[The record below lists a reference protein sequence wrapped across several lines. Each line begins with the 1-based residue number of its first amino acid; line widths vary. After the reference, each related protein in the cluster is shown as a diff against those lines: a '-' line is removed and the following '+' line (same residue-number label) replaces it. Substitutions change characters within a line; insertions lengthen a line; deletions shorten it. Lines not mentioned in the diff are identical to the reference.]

1 MADERTAPRRKARTA
16 GWYAGAFGLATA
28 LLAHGGVAR
37 AGDCAAL
44 AQLQLPHTTITVAET
59 VAAGAFKPPAGAG
72 APGGPATNYSKL
84 PAFCRVAA
92 TSKPTVDSDIRFEV
106 WLPLANWNGKY
117 VGGGNGVWAGS
128 IAYGDMAA
136 PLAANYATA
145 ASDLGHQGSPMD
157 GSFAAGHPDKL
168 TDFGHRALHET
179 TVAAKAI
186 VQAFYDKAASRSLY
200 VSCSTG
206 GRVGLMEAYRYP
218 DDFDG
223 ISAMAPANPMVGLMI
238 GSLWTGYVAEK
249 DEASRIPR
257 DKFQL
262 VHKAVLDSCD
272 AADGVQDGIVA
283 APQRCGF
290 DPASL
295 QCKAGDAP
303 DCLTAAQ
310 VTAMQGIY
318 DGPRNPRTGK
328 PIYPGFSRGSEN
340 QVSTLAT
347 GKEPFPVAQSYFRD
361 LVFADPKWDFRSFDY
376 DKDVKR
382 AEKTG
387 SRDLDVPPKGPKA
400 FLARGGKLLLSHGWA
415 DGLIPAESTV
425 DFYSRLESSVG
436 KRARANA
443 RLFMIPGMGH
453 CGGGDGPSSVD
464 MLTEIDHWV
473 ETGKAPERIIA
484 SNPPNATPRTR
495 PLCPY
500 PQEAKYSGTGSK
512 DEEKN
517 FRCALP

>member
-1 MADERTAPRRKARTA
+1 MKRIARSATVIS
-16 GWYAGAFGLATA
+16 LAA
-28 LLAHGGVAR
+28 CGVLAHVAKAT
-37 AGDCAAL
+37 AGDCASL
-44 AQLQLPHTTITVAET
+44 AQLALPHVTITLAEP
-59 VAAGAFKPPAGAG
+59 VAAGAFKPPAGGMVG
-72 APGGPATNYSKL
+72 APGGPSVNYSKL

-92 TSKPTVDSDIRFEV
+92 TSRPTADSDIRFEV

-128 IAYGDMAA
+128 IAYGDMAG

-157 GSFAAGHPDKL
+157 GSFPKGHPEKL
-168 TDFGHRALHET
+168 TDFGHRAVHET

-186 VQAFYDKAASRSLY
+186 VQAFYDKAPSRSLY

-218 DDFDG
+218 QDFDG
-223 ISAMAPANPMVGLMI
+223 ISAMTPANPMVDLLI
-238 GSLWTGYVAEK
+238 GTLWTGYVAEK
-249 DEASRIPR
+249 DDASRLPPA
-257 DKFQL
+257 KLQL
-262 VHKAVLDSCD
+262 VHSAVLAACD
-272 AADGVQDGIVA
+272 ADDGVRDGIVS

-295 QCKAGDAP
+295 TCKTDDAP

-310 VTAMQGIY
+310 VTAMQRIY
-318 DGPRNPRTGK
+318 DGPRNPKSGK

-340 QVSTLAT
+340 QVALLVN
-347 GKEPFPVAQSYFRD
+347 GREPFPVATSFFRD
-361 LVFADPKWDFRSFDY
+361 LVFQDPQWDFRSFDY
-376 DKDVKR
+376 GKDVKR
-382 AEKTG
+382 
-387 SRDLDVPPKGPKA
+387 SRKVASNDLDVPPKGPRD
-400 FLARGGKLLLSHGWA
+400 FLAHGGKLLLSHGWA
-415 DGLIPAESTV
+415 DGLIAPQGTV
-425 DFYSRLESSVG
+425 DFYARLTHSLG
-436 KRARANA
+436 KRERGNV

-464 MLTEIDHWV
+464 MLTVIDNWV
-473 ETGKAPERIIA
+473 QTGNAPERIIA
-484 SNPPNATPRTR
+484 SNPPNAATPRTR

-500 PQEAKYSGTGSK
+500 PQEAKYTGAGST
-512 DEEKN
+512 DEERN